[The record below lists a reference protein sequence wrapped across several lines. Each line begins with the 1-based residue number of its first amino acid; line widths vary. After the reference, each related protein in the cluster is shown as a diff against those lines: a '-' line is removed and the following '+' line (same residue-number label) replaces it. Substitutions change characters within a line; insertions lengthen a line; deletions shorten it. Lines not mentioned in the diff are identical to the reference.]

1 MSMTDVLANL
11 LAEKD
16 WLLAD
21 GAMGTN
27 LFQRG
32 LQTGEA
38 PDLWNIDNPDKVMDV
53 HQSFV
58 DAGADIILTNSFGAN
73 ALRLKLH
80 GDQDRVGEIN
90 RAAAELARRVADNAG
105 RPVVVGGSMGPTG
118 EIMEP
123 VGSLSMADAEKAF
136 HDQAAALAEGGADVL
151 WIETI
156 SSKEEYAAAV
166 AGAAAT
172 GLPVV
177 ATMTFDTNGR
187 TMMGVTPEDA
197 ASFAGSLTPGVHG
210 YGCNCGVGPATLID
224 TVLGL
229 RKTAGDDDIIVA
241 KGNCGIPEYVDGEIA
256 YSGSPEIMAA
266 YAKLAR
272 RAGARIIGGCCGTTA
287 VHLKAI
293 KDALDGYT
301 PEGVPTRDEIEATL
315 GPVDQPK
322 PQPEGTEGRRRNRRR
337 S

>member
-1 MSMTDVLANL
+1 MSDVLADL

-38 PDLWNIDNPDKVMDV
+38 PDLWNIDNPEKVMDV

-80 GDQDRVGEIN
+80 GDQDRVTEIN
-90 RAAAELARRVADNAG
+90 RAAAELARRVADHAG
-105 RPVVVGGSMGPTG
+105 RPVVVAGSMGPTG

-123 VGSLSMADAEKAF
+123 VGPLSMADAESAF

-156 SSKEEYAAAV
+156 SSTEEYAAAV

-177 ATMTFDTNGR
+177 GTMTFDTNGR

-197 ASFAGSLTPGVHG
+197 ASFAQSLSPGVHG

-229 RKTAGDDDIIVA
+229 RKMAADTDIIVA

-287 VHLKAI
+287 IHLKAI
-293 KDALDGYT
+293 KQALDGYE
-301 PEGVPTRDEIEATL
+301 PEAAPSREEIEATL
-315 GPVDQPK
+315 GPIDQPK
-322 PQPEGTEGRRRNRRR
+322 PQPEGSESRRRNRRR
-337 S
+337 G

>member
-1 MSMTDVLANL
+1 MTDVLAAL

-21 GAMGTN
+21 GAMGTS

-32 LQTGEA
+32 LMTGEA
-38 PDLWNIDNPDKVMDV
+38 PDLWNIDQPDKVTDV
-53 HQSFV
+53 HQGFV

-80 GDQDRVGEIN
+80 GDQDRVFEIN
-90 RAAAELARRVADNAG
+90 RAAAILARQVADNAG
-105 RPVVVGGSMGPTG
+105 RTVVVAGSMGPTG
-118 EIMEP
+118 EIMAP
-123 VGSLSMADAEKAF
+123 VGTLLATDAERVF
-136 HDQAAALAEGGADVL
+136 HEQAAALAEGGADVL

-166 AGAAAT
+166 AGASAT

-197 ASFAGSLTPGVHG
+197 AHFATSLQPSLHG
-210 YGCNCGVGPATLID
+210 FGCNCGVGPATLID

-229 RKTAGDDDIIVA
+229 RKAAGADDIIVA

-256 YSGSPEIMAA
+256 YSGSPEIMAT
-266 YAKLAR
+266 YARLAR

-287 VHLKAI
+287 AHLRAI
-293 KDALDGYT
+293 REALDGYT
-301 PEGVPTRDEIEATL
+301 PEDPPSRDEIETTL
-315 GPVDQPK
+315 GPIDQPK
-322 PQPEGTEGRRRNRRR
+322 PQPDGATLRRRNRRR
-337 S
+337 G

>member
-1 MSMTDVLANL
+1 MADVLAEL

-32 LQTGEA
+32 LETGEA
-38 PDLWNIDNPDKVMDV
+38 PDLWNITHPDKVMDV

-80 GDQDRVGEIN
+80 GDQDRVAEIN
-90 RAAAELARRVADNAG
+90 RAAAELARRVADHAG
-105 RPVVVGGSMGPTG
+105 RPVVVAGSMGPTG

-123 VGSLSMADAEKAF
+123 VGPLSMAEAEQVF
-136 HDQAAALAEGGADVL
+136 HEQAAALAEGGADVL

-156 SSKEEYAAAV
+156 SSTEEYAAAV

-172 GLPVV
+172 GLPVIG
-177 ATMTFDTNGR
+177 TMTFDTNGR

-197 ASFAGSLTPGVHG
+197 ASFAGSLTPALHG

-229 RKTAGDDDIIVA
+229 RKTANDSDIIVA

-256 YSGSPEIMAA
+256 YSGSPEIMAT
-266 YAKLAR
+266 YARLAR

-293 KDALDGYT
+293 KDSLDGYT
-301 PEGVPTRDEIEATL
+301 PEGPPTREEIETAL

-322 PQPEGTEGRRRNRRR
+322 PQPEGSEGRRKNRRR

>member
-1 MSMTDVLANL
+1 MTDVLAQL
-11 LAEKD
+11 LDEKD

-21 GAMGTN
+21 GAMGTS

-32 LQTGEA
+32 LQSGEA
-38 PDLWNIDNPDKVMDV
+38 PDLWNIDQPDKVIEV
-53 HQSFV
+53 HQGFV

-90 RAAAELARRVADNAG
+90 KAAANLARTVADHAD
-105 RPVVVGGSMGPTG
+105 RPVVVAGSMGPTG
-118 EIMEP
+118 ELLEP
-123 VGSLSMADAEKAF
+123 VGTLSAEEAERVF
-136 HDQAAALAEGGADVL
+136 HEQAAALAEGGADVL

-156 SSKEEYAAAV
+156 SSTEEYAVAV
-166 AGAAAT
+166 TGASAT

-197 ASFAGSLTPGVHG
+197 ASFAGALSPKPKGF
-210 YGCNCGVGPATLID
+210 GCNCGVGAATLID

-229 RKTAGDDDIIVA
+229 QKTAGEDDVVVA
-241 KGNCGIPEYVDGEIA
+241 KGNCGIPEYLDGEIA
-256 YSGSPEIMAA
+256 YSGTPDIMAI
-266 YAKLAR
+266 YARLAR
-272 RAGARIIGGCCGTTA
+272 RAGARIIGGCCGTTDI
-287 VHLKAI
+287 HLRAM
-293 KDALDGYT
+293 KDALDGYI
-301 PEGVPTRDEIEATL
+301 PEAAPTREEIEVAL

-322 PQPEGTEGRRRNRRR
+322 PQPNGGEGRRRGRRR
-337 S
+337 R

>member
-1 MSMTDVLANL
+1 MTDVLAAM

-21 GAMGTN
+21 GAMGTS

-32 LQTGEA
+32 LVTGEA
-38 PDLWNIDNPDKVMDV
+38 PDLWNLDKPEKVKDV

-73 ALRLKLH
+73 GLRLKLH
-80 GDQDRVGEIN
+80 GDQDRVAEIN
-90 RAAAELARRVADNAG
+90 RAAATLAREVADNAG
-105 RPVVVGGSMGPTG
+105 RTIIVAGSMGPTG

-123 VGSLSMADAEKAF
+123 VGPLSPEEAARVFREQAE
-136 HDQAAALAEGGADVL
+136 ALAAGGADVL

-166 AGAAAT
+166 AGASAA
-172 GLPVV
+172 GLPIVG
-177 ATMTFDTNGR
+177 TMTFDTNGR

-197 ASFAGSLTPGVHG
+197 ASFAGSLTPPVHG

-256 YSGSPEIMAA
+256 YSGTPEIMAA
-266 YAKLAR
+266 YARLAR

-287 VHLKAI
+287 VHLRAI
-293 KDALDGYT
+293 RDALDGYV
-301 PEGVPTRDEIEATL
+301 PEGAPTREEIESTL
-315 GPVDQPK
+315 GPIDQPK
-322 PQPEGTEGRRRNRRR
+322 PQPEGGEGRRRNRRR

>member
-1 MSMTDVLANL
+1 MSDVLADL

-32 LQTGEA
+32 LETGEA
-38 PDLWNIDNPDKVMDV
+38 PDLWNIDQPEKVMDV

-80 GDQDRVGEIN
+80 GDQDRVTEIN
-90 RAAAELARRVADNAG
+90 RAAAELARRVADHAG
-105 RPVVVGGSMGPTG
+105 RPVVVAGSMGPTG

-123 VGSLSMADAEKAF
+123 VGALSMADATQAF
-136 HDQAAALAEGGADVL
+136 HEQAAALAEGGADVL

-156 SSKEEYAAAV
+156 SSTEEYEAAV

-177 ATMTFDTNGR
+177 GTMTFDTNGR

-197 ASFAGSLTPGVHG
+197 ASFAGSLSPKVHG

-229 RKTAGDDDIIVA
+229 RKTATESDIIVA

-256 YSGSPEIMAA
+256 YSGSPEIMAT

-287 VHLKAI
+287 IHLRAI
-293 KDALDGYT
+293 KEALDGYD
-301 PEGVPTRDEIEATL
+301 PEPAPTREEIETLL

-322 PQPEGTEGRRRNRRR
+322 PQPEGGEGRRRNRRR
-337 S
+337 G